1 METTT
6 IKITARNNS
15 DARSFGVLDEFR
27 GASVRHN
34 GGKGVIATVRTEDLT
49 QVIEALEAS
58 HAVAGYEVRS

>member
-15 DARSFGVLDEFR
+15 DARNFDVLDEFR
-27 GASVRHN
+27 GASARHN
-34 GGKGVIATVRTEDLT
+34 GGKVVIATVRTADLV
-49 QVIEALEAS
+49 QVIETLGAS